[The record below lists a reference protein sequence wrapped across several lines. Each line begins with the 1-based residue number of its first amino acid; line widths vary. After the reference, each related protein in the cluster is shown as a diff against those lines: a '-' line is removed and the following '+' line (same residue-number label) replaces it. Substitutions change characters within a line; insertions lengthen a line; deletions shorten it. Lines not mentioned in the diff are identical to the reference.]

1 MRKAMP
7 ARPQNSHIISQNPT
21 IHHLNSRRSSHSHLL
36 QTLENHT
43 MMHLF
48 LLFVLLLTSTARAAL
63 RGQPNDD
70 NSRPDERR
78 RAATDKASSTVGG
91 QDDKTDGS
99 PNLDCLGENT
109 GVLDMW
115 GLGAFA
121 ATLCD
126 QYSDIRDDESL
137 CFDPSLLGGIASQ
150 YRGCSSHAECPSGTR
165 CLMIPLES
173 SSGALYS
180 QQTKCST
187 IEQVISTEYSV
198 VIDWRV
204 PKPLCDTV
212 NIAP

>member
-1 MRKAMP
+1 MCKAMP
-7 ARPQNSHIISQNPT
+7 ARPKNSPSHKIEPSIISPC
-21 IHHLNSRRSSHSHLL
+21 SSHSHLL
-36 QTLENHT
+36 QKFENHT

-48 LLFVLLLTSTARAAL
+48 RLFMLLLTSTAHAAF
-63 RGQPNDD
+63 RGQPNDE
-70 NSRPDERR
+70 SRPDERR
-78 RAATDKASSTVGG
+78 LAATDQPSTGG
-91 QDDKTDGS
+91 QKDKTDGS
-99 PNLDCLGENT
+99 PNLDCLGQNT
-109 GVLDMW
+109 GVLDIW

-150 YRGCSSHAECPSGTR
+150 YRGCSSHAECPSGTQ